1 MNETLLIAIISAG
14 LSALINCIFQIV
26 NKLIDNNK
34 ERCEKNNTELE
45 EYKKKKEKVYIA
57 AIGRLLEIRRG
68 FEFTRE
74 QVIRDDE
81 IMDNIKKKN
90 AAFAEISPQLRL
102 YAPNFIFNE
111 YNKLATYSRFAY
123 APRNGKRLI
132 ENSKWAF
139 DTSIII
145 LAQLM
150 QEDLG
155 YRKLTSEY
163 VPIICPKC
171 HTEHD
176 IYSVCPSCKMKYG
189 ELQLELQELLAQ
201 VSESDGNQDDNS

>member
-1 MNETLLIAIISAG
+1 MNDTVIIAIISAG
-14 LSALINCIFQIV
+14 LSALINCIFQLV
-26 NKLIDNNK
+26 NKLIDNSK
-34 ERCEKNNTELE
+34 ERCKKNNTELE
-45 EYKKKKEKVYIA
+45 EYKKKKEQVYIA

-74 QVIRDDE
+74 QVIMDVKMMDD
-81 IMDNIKKKN
+81 IKKKS

-102 YAPNFIFNE
+102 YAPNSIFNE
-111 YNKLATYSRFAY
+111 YYKLATYSRFAY
-123 APRNGKRLI
+123 APRNGPRLI

-139 DTSIII
+139 DTSITI

-163 VPIICPKC
+163 VPIVCPNC

-189 ELQLELQELLAQ
+189 ELKVKLQELLAQ
-201 VSESDGNQDDNS
+201 VSESDGNQDDKS